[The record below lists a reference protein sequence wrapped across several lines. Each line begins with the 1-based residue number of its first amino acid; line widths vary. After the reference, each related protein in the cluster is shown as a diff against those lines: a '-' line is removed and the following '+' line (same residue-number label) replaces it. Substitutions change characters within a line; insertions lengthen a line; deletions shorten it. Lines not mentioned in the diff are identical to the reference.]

1 MGRRAELGCLEASG
15 TTHFAAPE
23 RSVFWKVEVLCT
35 KSVAYAIQAPTM
47 VEAMAACRGRQ
58 WCERPVNQIIARPMG
73 LNHAAEA
80 AENAHPICRVRTG
93 QLMLGARDW
102 RQGKVVRRT

>member
-1 MGRRAELGCLEASG
+1 MPRGERDDSFRSARAFRFLEGRDVVSE
-15 TTHFAAPE
+15 
-23 RSVFWKVEVLCT
+23 
-35 KSVAYAIQAPTM
+35 SVAYAIQAPTM

-73 LNHAAEA
+73 LNHAADA

-102 RQGKVVRRT
+102 RQGMVVRRT